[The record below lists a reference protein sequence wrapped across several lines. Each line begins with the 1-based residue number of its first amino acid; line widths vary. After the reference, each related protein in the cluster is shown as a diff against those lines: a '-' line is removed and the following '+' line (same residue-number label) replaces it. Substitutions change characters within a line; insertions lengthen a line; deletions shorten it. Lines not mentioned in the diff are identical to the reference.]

1 MAQAEARRQ
10 ASSACLDALKARFG
24 ERVSTAAAVLE
35 SHGRDESYHAASPPD
50 AVVFPDSVEEV
61 AAIVGIA
68 REHRA
73 PIIPFGAGTSLEGHV
88 AALSGGITVD
98 MTRMNRILEVNAED

>member
-50 AVVFPDSVEEV
+50 AVVFPESVEEI

-68 REHRA
+68 REHRT
-73 PIIPFGAGTSLEGHV
+73 PIIPFGAGTSLEG
-88 AALSGGITVD
+88 
-98 MTRMNRILEVNAED
+98 